1 MGQPWCSCFQPQGTS
16 VGWLSDLETS
26 SRHLLCVGGVPCP
39 SRAMETLS
47 FPLDCHLCQG
57 RDPVWLGHRP
67 HLLNVGGAQVLAT
80 GKSAGAEIDIKY
92 ALIGTAL
99 GVAISAGFLALK
111 ICMIR
116 RRLFDDYS
124 SDLRSAHQ
132 APSDATLLK
141 KRAPRLN
148 LHFSESRRCV
158 VPGRLLAMLLT

>member
-148 LHFSESRRCV
+148 LHFSERFRPKVFLSR
-158 VPGRLLAMLLT
+158 MYQK

>member
-1 MGQPWCSCFQPQGTS
+1 MGSGAG
-16 VGWLSDLETS
+16 VL
-26 SRHLLCVGGVPCP
+26 RALL
-39 SRAMETLS
+39 LL
-47 FPLDCHLCQG
+47 LD
-57 RDPVWLGHRP
+57 
-67 HLLNVGGAQVLAT
+67 VGGAQVLAT